1 MFRKELNFFVMGAI
15 ASVIGVVF
23 VLSNFS
29 IMPSTTLSSESE
41 GTTITYHSA
50 VCKVVTRTDGTTE
63 DLGCS
68 PNLFNREG
76 MTFIASQ
83 VSGANTSA
91 QSIGIVNVIAV
102 AGKDTSP
109 PCITAQANSDDFLCG
124 EETLN
129 GLGRAAATF
138 VRLNNSGSSNGNWS
152 LSNEFTY
159 TGGSAIDL
167 NATGLFNTTT
177 ANQSFE
183 IFFAQ
188 NTFTTATLNTNDKI
202 NITWFIWV
210 V

>member
-91 QSIGIVNVIAV
+91 SLGIVNVIAV

-109 PCITAQANSDDFLCG
+109 
-124 EETLN
+124 
-129 GLGRAAATF
+129 
-138 VRLNNSGSSNGNWS
+138 
-152 LSNEFTY
+152 
-159 TGGSAIDL
+159 
-167 NATGLFNTTT
+167 
-177 ANQSFE
+177 
-183 IFFAQ
+183 
-188 NTFTTATLNTNDKI
+188 
-202 NITWFIWV
+202 
-210 V
+210 

>member
-1 MFRKELNFFVMGAI
+1 
-15 ASVIGVVF
+15 
-23 VLSNFS
+23 
-29 IMPSTTLSSESE
+29 
-41 GTTITYHSA
+41 
-50 VCKVVTRTDGTTE
+50 
-63 DLGCS
+63 
-68 PNLFNREG
+68 
-76 MTFIASQ
+76 
-83 VSGANTSA
+83 
-91 QSIGIVNVIAV
+91 VNVIAV

-124 EETLN
+124 EETAS

-138 VRLNNSGSSNGNWS
+138 VRLNNSGNSNGNWS

-177 ANQSFE
+177 FNQTNE
-183 IFFAQ
+183 VFFAQ
-188 NTFTTATLNTNDKI
+188 NIFTDATLNTNDKI